1 MTLQEQ
7 AAKWR
12 AVNGYTGKSGVV
24 VIHQGKVQGW
34 VNELRNPEGWVSGCI
49 AVDEQGRTW
58 TAIAGD
64 ENNGALLWLPSH
76 PIEGGERSPQR

>member
-7 AAKWR
+7 AATWR
-12 AVNGYTGKSGVV
+12 DINGYTGKGGVI
-24 VIHQGKVQGW
+24 VIYQGEVQGW
-34 VNELRNPEGWVSGCI
+34 VNELRNPEHWVSGCTAI
-49 AVDEQGRTW
+49 DERGRTW

-64 ENNGALLWLPSH
+64 DNNGALLWLPSH